1 MKKNYSKL
9 LSVLVTCIWAILS
22 GCTSVNTFPTIARPG
37 DTVTLLI
44 GGSEKAKINNVS
56 AIFTD
61 AGGHAWDL
69 QALGLVRSVFDLRSD
84 GRAYDLHY
92 GSNSDKQFSWYYGH
106 EPLQTVLVTDV
117 PLGAAPGIG
126 SLLIAYNNINDN
138 SGGAGNTFSMN
149 LEIIPGNGSPSLFT
163 YRHPIMGD
171 QPVNFSKLEP
181 APHAK
186 VTFSGT
192 INGNPIIIGA
202 VSLVIGFDATV
213 VNPKDINLYVPEST
227 VRTTPAFGKT
237 QRMVYWHQDGL
248 KLYVDI
254 IAPQGIENRYLQFFV
269 LHPRGL
275 AVSPAFNILSAK
287 VYGTDGNAIAMTPAL
302 TYSP

>member
-1 MKKNYSKL
+1 MKKNYSKVL
-9 LSVLVTCIWAILS
+9 NVLVTCIWAMLS

-44 GGSEKAKINNVS
+44 GGSEKAKKTDLS

-61 AGGHAWDL
+61 AGGQVWDL

-92 GSNSDKQFSWYYGH
+92 GSSSDKQFSWSYGH

-117 PLGAAPGIG
+117 PVGAAPGIG
-126 SLLIAYNNINDN
+126 SLSIAYNNIGDN

-149 LEIIPGNGSPSLFT
+149 LEIVPGTGAPSLFS
-163 YRHPIMGD
+163 YRHPILGD
-171 QPVNFSKLEP
+171 QPVNFAKLEP

-186 VTFSGT
+186 VIFPGGT
-192 INGNPIIIGA
+192 TIIGA
-202 VSLVIGFDATV
+202 ATLVIGFDATV
-213 VNPKDINLYVPEST
+213 VSSNKFNVYSPEAT
-227 VRTTPAFGKT
+227 VTNTFGQT
-237 QRMVYWHQDGL
+237 QRMLHWRRDSSRI
-248 KLYVDI
+248 YVDI
-254 IAPQGIENRYLQFFV
+254 IAPQGIEARYLQFFV

-275 AVSPAFNILSAK
+275 TGSPALNILSAQ
-287 VYGTDGNAIAMTPAL
+287 VYGTDGSAIIVTPTL
-302 TYSP
+302 IYSP

>member
-9 LSVLVTCIWAILS
+9 LNVLVACIWAMLS

-44 GGSEKAKINNVS
+44 GGSEKAKKTDLS

-61 AGGHAWDL
+61 ASGHAWDL

-92 GSNSDKQFSWYYGH
+92 GSSNDKQFSWAYGH

-117 PLGAAPGIG
+117 PVGAAPGIG
-126 SLLIAYNNINDN
+126 SLAIAYNNINDN

-149 LEIIPGNGSPSLFT
+149 LEIVPGTGAPSSFT
-163 YRHPIMGD
+163 YHHPVLGD
-171 QPVNFSKLEP
+171 QPVNFAKFEP

-186 VTFSGT
+186 VIFPGGT
-192 INGNPIIIGA
+192 TIIGA
-202 VSLVIGFDATV
+202 ASLVISFDATV
-213 VNPKDINLYVPEST
+213 VNSNKFNIYVPEATVVGTTST
-227 VRTTPAFGKT
+227 FGQT
-237 QRMVYWHQDGL
+237 QRMVYWHRDSSH
-248 KLYVDI
+248 LYVDI
-254 IAPQGIENRYLQFFV
+254 VAPQGIEARYLQLFV

-275 AVSPAFNILSAK
+275 TGSPALNILSAQ
-287 VYGTDGNAIAMTPAL
+287 VYGTDGSAIIVTPTL

>member
-1 MKKNYSKL
+1 MKNNYSIL
-9 LSVLVTCIWAILS
+9 LSILSACAWAMLS

-44 GGSEKAKINNVS
+44 GGSEMAKINNVS

-92 GSNSDKQFSWYYGH
+92 GSSSDKQFSWSYGH

-117 PLGAAPGIG
+117 PVGATPGIG
-126 SLLIAYNNINDN
+126 SLSIAYNNINDN
-138 SGGAGNTFSMN
+138 SGGAGNTFSMS
-149 LEIIPGNGSPSLFT
+149 LEIIPGTGAPSLFT
-163 YRHPIMGD
+163 YHHPALGD
-171 QPVNFSKLEP
+171 QPVNFAKLEP

-186 VTFSGT
+186 VTFPGT
-192 INGNPIIIGA
+192 TMIGA
-202 VSLVIGFDATV
+202 ASLVFGFDTAVVKSTQFNIYAPEATV
-213 VNPKDINLYVPEST
+213 TSI
-227 VRTTPAFGKT
+227 FGQT
-237 QRMVYWHQDGL
+237 QRMVYWHRDSSHI
-248 KLYVDI
+248 YVDI
-254 IAPQGIENRYLQFFV
+254 VAPQGIEARYLQFFV

-275 AVSPAFNILSAK
+275 TGSPALNILSAQ
-287 VYGTDGNAIAMTPAL
+287 VNGTDGNAIAVTPAL